1 MTPDEIREAIATEAA
16 RLILRR
22 KVMEFHEARIRASR
36 WMSKR
41 KLSKDL
47 MPSHAEI
54 QAKLEA
60 LACLFEES
68 QVKRVQS
75 DDVEHDASEE
85 LVDDASDSYHP
96 DTFAFLGILLNRL
109 DGLQLPTK
117 QHPEGD
123 ALYHSLQVFE
133 LAADD
138 RPWDEEFQMAALVHD
153 VGLAI
158 DRRNPREATLKA
170 IGPLLT
176 ERTRFLIEHL
186 SEGVEYLQTGKVS
199 KSLRRSEDF
208 DDLIQ
213 LARFDLKGRVMG
225 AEVRTVEEA
234 LLSLATL
241 ETEWG
246 EGSDD
251 EELEEDS

>member
-1 MTPDEIREAIATEAA
+1 MTPDEIRDAIATEAA

-54 QAKLEA
+54 QAKIEA
-60 LACLFEES
+60 LACLFEQSLVQES
-68 QVKRVQS
+68 RS
-75 DDVEHDASEE
+75 DEFDNEDSATS
-85 LVDDASDSYHP
+85 VDDADDSYHP
-96 DTFAFLGILLNRL
+96 DTFAFLEILLNRL
-109 DGLQLPTK
+109 DGLHLPTK

-133 LAADD
+133 LAAED

-176 ERTRFLIEHL
+176 ERTCFLIEHL
-186 SEGVEYLQTGKVS
+186 SDGIEYLQTGKVS
-199 KSLRRSEDF
+199 KSLRRSDHF
-208 DDLIQ
+208 DDLVQ
-213 LARFDLKGRVMG
+213 LARFDLAGRVPG
-225 AEVRTVEEA
+225 AQVRTVGEA
-234 LLSLATL
+234 LESLAAL
-241 ETEWG
+241 ETEWD
-246 EGSDD
+246 EGFES
-251 EELEEDS
+251 EELDGDS